1 MEGRVRDD
9 EMGID
14 AEGNM
19 VQMSGC
25 EREISLTPILAEES
39 VAEALNRIRS
49 EQEDYPWKIVILIEN
64 GVDMQHTISY
74 FDVDEEFC
82 LGKARGREK
91 KYERLPL
98 LNTPRA
104 VKLTENVI
112 QQLERIVG
120 IAS

>member
-1 MEGRVRDD
+1 
-9 EMGID
+9 
-14 AEGNM
+14 
-19 VQMSGC
+19 
-25 EREISLTPILAEES
+25 
-39 VAEALNRIRS
+39 
-49 EQEDYPWKIVILIEN
+49 N